1 MTQAKFIVPTKG
13 TARVIIKTASSDEIP
28 TFELDWV
35 MDKSDALKVMVYA
48 IQIKALRDGNGVAK

>member
-13 TARVIIKTASSDEIP
+13 TARVIIKTNSQDELP

-35 MDKSDALKVMVYA
+35 MHKSDAQEIMAYA
-48 IQIKALRDGNGVAK
+48 MQLQDLRDKEAKL